1 MLLSILDF
9 ENSKEYAGF
18 AKYSVE
24 TTIKEGNVVLGGV
37 VGGYNLALEEAG
49 ADLERKLHSKDGLF
63 LPTPRVSQSMMRLW
77 VQERYGILEKRAPQS
92 SPCFTV
98 IIDPAMPQV
107 GKVTTSSISWSNST

>member
-63 LPTPRVSQSMMRLW
+63 LPTPRCQPIDDGAVGRKS
-77 VQERYGILEKRAPQS
+77 V
-92 SPCFTV
+92 TV
-98 IIDPAMPQV
+98 FLKNELL
-107 GKVTTSSISWSNST
+107 KVLHS